1 MQALIDWLL
10 SLDWQRLVPELL
22 GKGLGFLAGFAASW
36 YLLFRRRLNAL
47 QRLRSGDSDD
57 LIFQMNLLKPDPAGD
72 GRSVL
77 LFRNV
82 APRTTV
88 NGLYDN
94 EAAREVVQKL
104 AGATTLQDPVL
115 KTEGTLGF
123 EVLNDAL
130 GHIAGLLAVTPFP
143 RETWLFVMTC
153 EDRQVVRKKCVR
165 CFLIRPADLEKF
177 VDWEWC
183 RSKVRVEKP
192 WHWFRVVA
200 LNRIACQ
207 WREEQELSRRR
218 EQQPRDE
225 EMPLVDRQLRHNRIR
240 QVSLGLNLD
249 EHPVGEPYT
258 IRWSSHV
265 ATLKKLGL
273 ELESSA
279 SNADANAAQTG

>member
-22 GKGLGFLAGFAASW
+22 GKSLGFLAGFAASW
-36 YLLFRRRLNAL
+36 FLLFRRRLNAL

-57 LIFQMNLLKPDPAGD
+57 FVFQMNLLRPDPAGD

-104 AGATTLQDPVL
+104 AGATTLHDPVL

-143 RETWLFVMTC
+143 RQTWLFVMTC
-153 EDRQVVRKKCVR
+153 EDRQVVRKRCVR

-177 VDWEWC
+177 DDWEWC
-183 RSKVRVEKP
+183 RKNVRVEKP

-200 LNRIACQ
+200 LHRIARQ

-225 EMPLVDRQLRHNRIR
+225 EMPLVDKQSRHNRIR
-240 QVSLGLNLD
+240 QVSLGLNVD

-258 IRWSSHV
+258 IRWQSHL
-265 ATLKKLGL
+265 ATLEKMGLKL
-273 ELESSA
+273 EPAESMP
-279 SNADANAAQTG
+279 